1 MRLSF
6 TREEGVHADMKK
18 VLIPTKLDTV
28 AAKILTGNGNY
39 TVVQD
44 DSIPLPELASANQ
57 DAYAII
63 VRSEK
68 VTAEV
73 IDALPELKVVVR
85 AGAGFNT
92 IDIEHARSKGVDV
105 MNTPGANANAV
116 AEEVVAMMLA
126 DVRHIVKADP
136 STRQGKWEKKSFVG
150 REITGKTVGIIGLGA
165 IGQLVAKRLSGF
177 DVTLIGYDPI
187 VPAERA
193 KEFNVDFKSI
203 EDIFREADF
212 VTLHVPENDATR
224 KMVGENLLSL
234 MKPGATIVN
243 CARSGIVD
251 EQALREAKAS
261 KGIRFLNDVYDKD
274 AEGEKSIAD
283 FAELMLPH
291 LGASTVEAGF
301 NAATRAAE
309 EIIELDEQG
318 VTKFIVNA

>member
-1 MRLSF
+1 
-6 TREEGVHADMKK
+6 MKK

-28 AAKILTGNGNY
+28 AADILTANGNY

-44 DSIPLPELASANQ
+44 DTTPLPELASANS
-57 DAYAII
+57 DTYAII
-63 VRSEK
+63 VRSDK

-73 IDALPELKVVVR
+73 IDLLPDLKVVVR

-92 IDIEHARSKGVDV
+92 IDTEHARQKGVDV

-126 DVRHIVKADP
+126 DVRHIVSADN
-136 STRQGKWEKKSFVG
+136 SIRQGKWEKKSLMG

-177 DVTLIGYDPI
+177 DVTLIGFDPI
-187 VPAERA
+187 VSAEQA
-193 KEFNVDFKSI
+193 KEFNVLFKSV

-224 KMVGENLLSL
+224 NMVGENLLSL
-234 MKPGATIVN
+234 MKSGATVIN

-251 EQALREAKAS
+251 EQALRDAKAS
-261 KGIRFLNDVYDKD
+261 NGIRFLNDVYDKD
-274 AEGEKSIAD
+274 AEGDKSVAD
-283 FAELMLPH
+283 FADLMLPH

-309 EIIELDEQG
+309 EIIEFDEQG
-318 VTKFIVNA
+318 ITTFIVNA